1 MASRPLGLS
10 ASRPRSSLWGRAAGT
25 AGGLLCAH
33 SPRGNQASN
42 ADAPRVPAASLL
54 SHTTIYDHFSAAEAR
69 LKRMPKSTD
78 GGLRF
83 GTKQE
88 QD

>member
-1 MASRPLGLS
+1 MASW
-10 ASRPRSSLWGRAAGT
+10 PRSSLWGRAAGPT
-25 AGGLLCAH
+25 GGLLCAH

-42 ADAPRVPAASLL
+42 ADAPRVPATSPL
-54 SHTTIYDHFSAAEAR
+54 SHTTIYDHFPAAEAR

-78 GGLRF
+78 AGLRF